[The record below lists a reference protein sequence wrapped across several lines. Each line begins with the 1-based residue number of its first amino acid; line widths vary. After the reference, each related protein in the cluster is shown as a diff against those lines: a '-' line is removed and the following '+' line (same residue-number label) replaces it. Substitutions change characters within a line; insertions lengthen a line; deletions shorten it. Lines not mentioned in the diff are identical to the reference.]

1 MPPVTRARRSRGSR
15 PHQPFSFVNEPG
27 EYDRLRDNLAQIER
41 IYSRADISTSTD
53 APSSPQQRRGSKKGG
68 ASPRNVKREVA
79 SASLSS
85 PSSSSRIPSPG
96 TVASAAPSRA
106 VSPGDSDSSDS
117 SHQPPP
123 AAAIPRYQTFGP
135 DPSTFDDPTIYHI
148 REVNPGMSEEEVR
161 EIYSVA
167 EYPHDDLH
175 DLIPG
180 TPPDRDFSS
189 GKPTTNQVIQS
200 TFAVAMEP
208 YFRPL
213 TEDDMAFLRERVSNI
228 RSRLELSKLIKYR
241 EIESHHS

>member
-1 MPPVTRARRSRGSR
+1 MTRSRQSR
-15 PHQPFSFVNEPG
+15 DACQSQSFSFSNNPG
-27 EYDRLRDNLAQIER
+27 EHDKLRHDLEQIDKG
-41 IYSRADISTSTD
+41 YSEANNSTSID

-85 PSSSSRIPSPG
+85 PSSSSHLPSPG
-96 TVASAAPSRA
+96 TAASAAPSRA
-106 VSPGDSDSSDS
+106 VSPEDSDSSES

-148 REVNPGMSEEEVR
+148 REVNPGMSEEEIR

-180 TPPDRDFSS
+180 TPPDRDYSS
-189 GKPTTNQVIQS
+189 GKPSANQVIQS
-200 TFAVAMEP
+200 TFAAAMEP

-213 TEDDMAFLRERVSNI
+213 TEDDMAFLRERVSSVSCGP
-228 RSRLELSKLIKYR
+228 RWLSCANQV
-241 EIESHHS
+241 